1 MNFVVIILP
10 TEWWKVWPDICF
22 LLQIIENFY
31 DYQIMDEEK
40 KFYTIKETTEILG
53 ISEKELLQSIESK
66 KIPVLKVGKALRING
81 EYIHKFL
88 EDSRETV
95 PVMETE
101 VLDQELKEVFSPDT
115 IEDEEDEETTNITE
129 LNYKI
134 CELKDEY
141 DELLKK
147 KQELEEDINYLQIEY
162 EEFRDKMKKLVVE
175 ELKSFLKKIDNG
187 KVDLEEK
194 SFKE

>member
-1 MNFVVIILP
+1 
-10 TEWWKVWPDICF
+10 
-22 LLQIIENFY
+22 
-31 DYQIMDEEK
+31 MDEEK
-40 KFYTIKETTEILG
+40 KFYTIEETTEILG
-53 ISEKELLQSIESK
+53 ISEKEILRFIESK
-66 KIPVLKVGKALRING
+66 KIPVLKVGRALRISG
-81 EYIHKFL
+81 ENIDKFL
-88 EDSRETV
+88 EGSAETV
-95 PVMETE
+95 PDEETE
-101 VLDQELKEVFSPDT
+101 VLDQEKLKEVFSTDP
-115 IEDEEDEETTNITE
+115 IEDEETSDISA

-134 CELKDEY
+134 GKLEEEY

-162 EEFRDKMKKLVVE
+162 EEFRNKMKKLVVE

>member
-1 MNFVVIILP
+1 
-10 TEWWKVWPDICF
+10 
-22 LLQIIENFY
+22 
-31 DYQIMDEEK
+31 MDEEK

-88 EDSRETV
+88 EDSGETV
-95 PVMETE
+95 PVMEKE

-115 IEDEEDEETTNITE
+115 IEDEEDEEASDISE
-129 LNYKI
+129 LTYKI
-134 CELKDEY
+134 SELKDEY

-175 ELKSFLKKIDNG
+175 ELKTFLKKIDNG

>member
-1 MNFVVIILP
+1 
-10 TEWWKVWPDICF
+10 
-22 LLQIIENFY
+22 
-31 DYQIMDEEK
+31 MDEEK

-101 VLDQELKEVFSPDT
+101 VLDQELKEVFSPDS
-115 IEDEEDEETTNITE
+115 IEDEEDEEASNISE

-134 CELKDEY
+134 SELKDEY

-175 ELKSFLKKIDNG
+175 ELKSFLKNIDNG

>member
-1 MNFVVIILP
+1 MVYSQVRTFVRCL
-10 TEWWKVWPDICF
+10 F
-22 LLQIIENFY
+22 SLLQIIENFY
-31 DYQIMDEEK
+31 NYQIMEKEK

-53 ISEKELLQSIESK
+53 ISENEILRIIKTK
-66 KIPVLKVGKALRING
+66 KVPVLKVGRALRISG
-81 EYIHKFL
+81 ENIHRLL
-88 EDSRETV
+88 EVSGEAV
-95 PVMETE
+95 PVKETE
-101 VLDQELKEVFSPDT
+101 VLDQGLKEVFPPDLM
-115 IEDEEDEETTNITE
+115 EDEDDEETSDISE
-129 LNYKI
+129 LNFKI
-134 CELKDEY
+134 SELKDEY

-162 EEFRDKMKKLVVE
+162 EEFREKMKKLVVE

>member
-1 MNFVVIILP
+1 
-10 TEWWKVWPDICF
+10 
-22 LLQIIENFY
+22 
-31 DYQIMDEEK
+31 MDEEK
-40 KFYTIKETTEILG
+40 KFYTIEETTEILG
-53 ISEKELLQSIESK
+53 ISEKEILRFIESK
-66 KIPVLKVGKALRING
+66 KIPVLKVGRALRISG
-81 EYIHKFL
+81 ENIDKFL
-88 EDSRETV
+88 EGSAETV
-95 PVMETE
+95 PCKETE
-101 VLDQELKEVFSPDT
+101 VLDRELKEVFSTDS
-115 IEDEEDEETTNITE
+115 IKDEKDEETGDISA

-134 CELKDEY
+134 GELEEEY

-162 EEFRDKMKKLVVE
+162 EEFRNKMKKLVVE

>member
-1 MNFVVIILP
+1 
-10 TEWWKVWPDICF
+10 
-22 LLQIIENFY
+22 
-31 DYQIMDEEK
+31 MDEEK
-40 KFYTIKETTEILG
+40 KFYTIEETTEILG
-53 ISEKELLQSIESK
+53 ISEKEILRFIESK
-66 KIPVLKVGKALRING
+66 KIPVLKVGRALRISG
-81 EYIHKFL
+81 ENIDKFL
-88 EDSRETV
+88 EGSAETV
-95 PVMETE
+95 PGKETE
-101 VLDQELKEVFSPDT
+101 VLDQELKEVFSTDS
-115 IEDEEDEETTNITE
+115 IKDEEDEETGDISA

-134 CELKDEY
+134 GELEEEY

-162 EEFRDKMKKLVVE
+162 EEFRNKMKKLVVE

>member
-1 MNFVVIILP
+1 MFV
-10 TEWWKVWPDICF
+10 F
-22 LLQIIENFY
+22 LLKIIENFY
-31 DYQIMDEEK
+31 NYQIMEKEK

-53 ISEKELLQSIESK
+53 ISENEILQIIKSK
-66 KIPVLKVGKALRING
+66 KIPVLKVGRALRISG
-81 EYIHKFL
+81 ENIHQFL
-88 EDSRETV
+88 EGSGEAV
-95 PVMETE
+95 PVQETE
-101 VLDQELKEVFSPDT
+101 VLDQELKEVFSPGLM
-115 IEDEEDEETTNITE
+115 EDEDDEETSNISE
-129 LNYKI
+129 LTYKI
-134 CELKDEY
+134 GELKDEY

-162 EEFRDKMKKLVVE
+162 EEFREKMKKLVVE

>member
-1 MNFVVIILP
+1 MS
-10 TEWWKVWPDICF
+10 
-22 LLQIIENFY
+22 
-31 DYQIMDEEK
+31 EEK
-40 KFYTIKETTEILG
+40 KFYTIEETIEILG
-53 ISEKELLQSIESK
+53 ISEKEILRIIESN
-66 KIPVLKVGKALRING
+66 KIPVLKVGRALRISG
-81 EYIHKFL
+81 ENIDRFL
-88 EDSRETV
+88 EGSAERVTGKK
-95 PVMETE
+95 TE
-101 VLDQELKEVFSPDT
+101 VLDQELKEVFSTDS
-115 IEDEEDEETTNITE
+115 IKDEEDEEDEENEENEEIGDISE

-134 CELKDEY
+134 RELEEKY

-162 EEFRDKMKKLVVE
+162 EEFRDKIKKLVVE

>member
-1 MNFVVIILP
+1 
-10 TEWWKVWPDICF
+10 
-22 LLQIIENFY
+22 
-31 DYQIMDEEK
+31 MDEEK
-40 KFYTIKETTEILG
+40 KFYTIEETTEILG
-53 ISEKELLQSIESK
+53 ISEKEILRFIESK
-66 KIPVLKVGKALRING
+66 KIPVLKVGRALRISG
-81 EYIHKFL
+81 ENIDKFL
-88 EDSRETV
+88 EGSAETV
-95 PVMETE
+95 PDEETE
-101 VLDQELKEVFSPDT
+101 VLDQERKEVFSTDP
-115 IEDEEDEETTNITE
+115 IEDEEDEETSDIST

-134 CELKDEY
+134 GKLEEEY

>member
-1 MNFVVIILP
+1 MVYSQVRTFVRCL
-10 TEWWKVWPDICF
+10 F
-22 LLQIIENFY
+22 SLLQIIENFY
-31 DYQIMDEEK
+31 NYQIMEKEK

-53 ISEKELLQSIESK
+53 ISENEILRIIKTK
-66 KIPVLKVGKALRING
+66 KVPVLKVGRALRISG
-81 EYIHKFL
+81 ENIHRLL
-88 EDSRETV
+88 EVSGEAV
-95 PVMETE
+95 PVQETE
-101 VLDQELKEVFSPDT
+101 VLDQGLKGVSPPDLM
-115 IEDEEDEETTNITE
+115 EDEDDEETSDISE
-129 LNYKI
+129 LNFKI
-134 CELKDEY
+134 SELKDEY

-162 EEFRDKMKKLVVE
+162 EEFREKMKKLVVE

>member
-1 MNFVVIILP
+1 
-10 TEWWKVWPDICF
+10 
-22 LLQIIENFY
+22 
-31 DYQIMDEEK
+31 MDEEK
-40 KFYTIKETTEILG
+40 KFYTIEETTEILG
-53 ISEKELLQSIESK
+53 ISEKEILRVIESK
-66 KIPVLKVGKALRING
+66 KIPVLKVGRALRISG
-81 EYIHKFL
+81 ENIDKFL
-88 EDSRETV
+88 EGSAETV
-95 PVMETE
+95 PGKETE
-101 VLDQELKEVFSPDT
+101 VLDQELKEVFSTDS
-115 IEDEEDEETTNITE
+115 IKDEEDEETGDISA

-134 CELKDEY
+134 GELEEEY

-162 EEFRDKMKKLVVE
+162 EEFRNKMKKLVVE

>member
-1 MNFVVIILP
+1 MVYSQVKTFVRCL
-10 TEWWKVWPDICF
+10 F
-22 LLQIIENFY
+22 SLLQIIENFY
-31 DYQIMDEEK
+31 NYQIMEKEK

-53 ISEKELLQSIESK
+53 ISENEILRIIKTK
-66 KIPVLKVGKALRING
+66 KVPVLKVGRALRISG
-81 EYIHKFL
+81 ENIHRLL
-88 EDSRETV
+88 EVSGEAA
-95 PVMETE
+95 PVQETE
-101 VLDQELKEVFSPDT
+101 VLDQGLKGVFPPDLM
-115 IEDEEDEETTNITE
+115 EDEDDEETSDISE
-129 LNYKI
+129 LNFKI
-134 CELKDEY
+134 SELKDEY

-162 EEFRDKMKKLVVE
+162 EEFREKMKKLVVE

>member
-1 MNFVVIILP
+1 
-10 TEWWKVWPDICF
+10 
-22 LLQIIENFY
+22 
-31 DYQIMDEEK
+31 MDEEK
-40 KFYTIKETTEILG
+40 KFYTIEETTEILG
-53 ISEKELLQSIESK
+53 ISEKEILRFIESK
-66 KIPVLKVGKALRING
+66 KIPVLKVGRALRISG
-81 EYIHKFL
+81 ENIDKFL
-88 EDSRETV
+88 EGSAETV
-95 PVMETE
+95 PGKETE
-101 VLDQELKEVFSPDT
+101 VLDQELKEVFSTDS
-115 IEDEEDEETTNITE
+115 IKDEEDEETGDISA

-134 CELKDEY
+134 RELEGEY

-162 EEFRDKMKKLVVE
+162 EEFRNKMKKLVVE